1 MLISED
7 VRPLQT
13 DDEVIESY
21 KKLSKLNFDL
31 FNNTYDSQ
39 VARVGAGQPISTEE
53 KSKLNSYAKKCILYS
68 KTVENS
74 LITEDELI
82 GNIKKYIVKVI
93 QVQS

>member
-31 FNNTYDSQ
+31 FNNTYDS
-39 VARVGAGQPISTEE
+39 
-53 KSKLNSYAKKCILYS
+53 
-68 KTVENS
+68 
-74 LITEDELI
+74 
-82 GNIKKYIVKVI
+82 
-93 QVQS
+93 